1 MLNSS
6 GLFPAPGILHNNCPK
21 FHPIC
26 QSSEHLLLSWLT
38 FQFLLCHLSQ
48 LMNFWCMTC
57 EESCTNLETKLLVFV
72 LIISWLVFTSYI
84 FTNIP
89 LKKVIYICIDGLFC
103 DNNMI
108 HNLGCID
115 IRELLTFAAYEVF
128 FIFD

>member
-38 FQFLLCHLSQ
+38 FQFLLYHHSQ
-48 LMNFWCMTC
+48 LTNFWWVTRV
-57 EESCTNLETKLLVFV
+57 ESCTNLETKLLVFV
-72 LIISWLVFTSYI
+72 LIISWLVFMSYL

-89 LKKVIYICIDGLFC
+89 LKEVIDICIDCLFC

-115 IRELLTFAAYEVF
+115 IRELLTFAAYELF